1 MAKKEGNAKEK
12 PSNWVDTLK
21 ETLSTF
27 LIDQVKSRARELI
40 EEFVHK
46 AQDIIYQTEKHVI
59 DNFSAAILALAGF
72 ILVVVAFAYFMMDFF
87 KMQKYWGFLMAG
99 LILIIVSLIIKK
111 TVEKTKYYDF
121 GR

>member
-27 LIDQVKSRARELI
+27 LIDKVKERARELI

-46 AQDIIYQTEKHVI
+46 AQDIIYQTEKHAI

-111 TVEKTKYYDF
+111 RVEKTKYYDF